1 MINKKLIKRIATGLC
16 VPLFILG
23 VSGKESIAVAGGND
37 KTAYE
42 RELEAADRKKT
53 ELEKAADELTEKIK
67 TLDPDKTDMEIYI
80 LTVDNVYLDL
90 FEEYTRSEKDVE
102 EVKALVEASR
112 QDLAE
117 KRSWEEEKYR
127 IMKDRIRYMYEE
139 GKVSFSD
146 VVFGSSGISDFFNR
160 MEYRQRI
167 MTYDNMVYSNY
178 EEAREEAELSE
189 KLLTARLDQL
199 EALQSYRTTQLAKLE
214 ELAAKKATDMLAV
227 SESLGIDS
235 YALYSHWDELM
246 DSSDVTGVLEII
258 HEEDEATYKLENM
271 IWPLP
276 GHSYISS
283 HFGNRTAP
291 TEGATIFHS
300 GVDIPAVTGTEA
312 KAALSGVVVA
322 AAYEPAS
329 GNFVKINHGNGLYT
343 TYCHASKLMVKTGD
357 HVKQGQTVVLVGSTG
372 VSTGP
377 HLHFGVQIDG
387 SFRNPLDYVYY
398 GKE

>member
-1 MINKKLIKRIATGLC
+1 MINKRLLKRIAAGLC
-16 VPLFILG
+16 ISLLLIG
-23 VSGKESIAVAGGND
+23 SGKERAMAGGND

-42 RELEAADRKKT
+42 REVEAADRKKSKLET
-53 ELEKAADELTEKIK
+53 AAEELAEKIK

-90 FEEYTRSEKDVE
+90 FEEYNRSETDVE
-102 EVKALVEASR
+102 ELKALVEASR

-117 KRSWEEEKYR
+117 KKAWEDEKYR

-146 VVFGSSGISDFFNR
+146 VLFGASGISDFFNR

-167 MTYDNMVYSNY
+167 MTYDNLVYNNY

-189 KLLTARLDQL
+189 RLLSARLDQL

-214 ELAAKKATDMLAV
+214 ELAAKKATDMLSV
-227 SESLGIDS
+227 SKSLGIDS

-246 DSSDVTGVLEII
+246 DSSDVKGVLEII

-276 GHSYISS
+276 GHAYISS
-283 HFGNRTAP
+283 HCGHRTAP
-291 TEGATIFHS
+291 IEGASVFHS
-300 GVDIPAVTGTEA
+300 GIDIPAVTGTEV